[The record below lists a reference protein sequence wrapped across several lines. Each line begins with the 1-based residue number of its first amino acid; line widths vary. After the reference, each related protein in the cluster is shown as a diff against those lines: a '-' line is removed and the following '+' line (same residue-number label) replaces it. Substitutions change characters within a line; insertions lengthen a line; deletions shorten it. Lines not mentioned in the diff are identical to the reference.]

1 VTQPH
6 KPPPTQS
13 TTINP
18 VNSPVG
24 DVTIVKYYPLK
35 ELVVARAKEFFRE
48 PEAIFW
54 VYVFPVL
61 LMLGLGVAFRGG
73 EVEIHV
79 DVVAGSAAATA
90 ASSLEAADGFR
101 VEVVAL
107 QEARSRYAAG
117 KVDII
122 VEPSEGGYRYFYDA
136 SRTEAEAAKI
146 RVNDALQAA
155 AGREDRISSTS
166 ELITEPGSR
175 YIDWLI
181 PGLMGMNIM
190 GGGLWGLGF
199 VTVDLRVRKLL
210 KRYVATPMRRSD
222 FLLALMASRLFFLL
236 PEMVL
241 IITVGHF
248 VFGLEVQGNLLAVAA
263 LILVGAVCFA
273 GIGLLVACRA
283 EKVETVSGLMNLVM
297 LPMWLLSGIFFSS
310 ERFPDAI
317 QPFVQALPLTQLNNG
332 LRGLILEGS
341 SITGQ
346 WIPLLMLSGYGIVS
360 FFLALTW
367 FKWK

>member
-1 VTQPH
+1 VTVTRPDE
-6 KPPPTQS
+6 PPS
-13 TTINP
+13 
-18 VNSPVG
+18 
-24 DVTIVKYYPLK
+24 TIVKYYPLK
-35 ELVVARAKEFFRE
+35 ELIVARAKEFFRE

-61 LMLGLGVAFRGG
+61 LMFGLGVAFRGG
-73 EVEIHV
+73 EVEVHV
-79 DVVAGSAAATA
+79 DVVAGSEADTA
-90 ASSLEAADGFR
+90 ARSLKSVDGFR
-101 VEVVAL
+101 VEVVAIE
-107 QEARSRYAAG
+107 EARARYAAG

-122 VEPSEGGYRYFYDA
+122 VEPSRGGYRYLYDA
-136 SRTEAEAAKI
+136 SRTGAEAAKI
-146 RVNDALQAA
+146 RVNDVLQAA

-166 ELITEPGSR
+166 DLITEPGSR

-222 FLLALMASRLFFLL
+222 FLLALMSSRLFFLV

-241 IITVGHF
+241 IIAVGHYA
-248 VFGLEVQGNLLAVAA
+248 FGLEVQGNLVAVAA
-263 LILVGAVCFA
+263 LILVGAICFA

-283 EKVETVSGLMNLVM
+283 EKIETVSGLMNLVM

-310 ERFPDAI
+310 ERFPESM

-341 SITGQ
+341 SLTEQ
-346 WIPLLMLSGYGIVS
+346 WMPLLLLSGYGVLA

>member
-1 VTQPH
+1 
-6 KPPPTQS
+6 
-13 TTINP
+13 
-18 VNSPVG
+18 
-24 DVTIVKYYPLK
+24 
-35 ELVVARAKEFFRE
+35 
-48 PEAIFW
+48 
-54 VYVFPVL
+54 
-61 LMLGLGVAFRGG
+61 
-73 EVEIHV
+73 
-79 DVVAGSAAATA
+79 
-90 ASSLEAADGFR
+90 
-101 VEVVAL
+101 
-107 QEARSRYAAG
+107 
-117 KVDII
+117 
-122 VEPSEGGYRYFYDA
+122 
-136 SRTEAEAAKI
+136 
-146 RVNDALQAA
+146 
-155 AGREDRISSTS
+155 
-166 ELITEPGSR
+166 
-175 YIDWLI
+175 
-181 PGLMGMNIM
+181 
-190 GGGLWGLGF
+190 
-199 VTVDLRVRKLL
+199 
-210 KRYVATPMRRSD
+210 MRRSD